1 MSAIKGIDCILKYF
15 ISSKFLDMAIKQ
27 MPKQVVSTV
36 NATSS
41 YSRIRSIENVLKRK
55 HNEGVIT
62 L

>member
-15 ISSKFLDMAIKQ
+15 ISRKFLDMAIKR

-55 HNEGVIT
+55 YNEGVIT

>member
-55 HNEGVIT
+55 YNEGVIT